1 MKKISLYTILV
12 YVLSFT
18 IVNAAEGHS
27 HELPGFLHFM
37 EELIEEHSIFRG
49 ATFGFIHTLIPLVGF
64 YTGWSINRFLK
75 IISNGAIAGIIGIVL
90 AHIIADFIAAMA
102 DPDLQSAAF
111 GIVIGGFLPLLAVPF
126 LEKYVTK
133 SRYHT
138 VVGDHEDLKK
148 DLKKKTQIIIKN
160 LIS

>member
-1 MKKISLYTILV
+1 MNNLKECENKIVFFKQIMIYYKLNLYLAEFPWIGSKACKKSALKSPQWLRNIKDRKYPFYRLD
-12 YVLSFT
+12 
-18 IVNAAEGHS
+18 
-27 HELPGFLHFM
+27 
-37 EELIEEHSIFRG
+37 
-49 ATFGFIHTLIPLVGF
+49 TFFSNTKFIDV
-64 YTGWSINRFLK
+64 K

-148 DLKKKTQIIIKN
+148 DLKKKHR
-160 LIS
+160 

>member
-1 MKKISLYTILV
+1 MKKITFLTVIMSIFSVT
-12 YVLSFT
+12 YVH
-18 IVNAAEGHS
+18 AAEGHS

-37 EELIEEHSIFRG
+37 EELIEEHSILRG
-49 ATFGFIHTLIPLVGF
+49 ATFGFIHTLIPLIGF

-75 IISNGAIAGIIGIVL
+75 IISNGAIAGIVGIVL
-90 AHIIADFIAAMA
+90 AHIIADFVAALA
-102 DPDLQSAAF
+102 DPDLKSAAF

-148 DLKKKTQIIIKN
+148 DLKRKHK
-160 LIS
+160 